1 MTSLPPK
8 AKIKRRKKKQ
18 PDEILT
24 NDKPLKPVDSNE
36 QAIKNATELWNDI
49 KQRIKRTPEFIN
61 MSDSEKINIYQ
72 KSKFKEFYTSYP
84 IVCRYMICMGQFS
97 VKAFNRFLK
106 KCETMNTFP
115 QKRGSEASEEQWIM
129 RQADYVRYLWE
140 SYQKQHFSTVESQNI
155 WKHAYDTLKQEF
167 KEFKDMHKK
176 VEDKLKTDEKFNKA
190 ELVKEL
196 VNRIANEE
204 QSLSE
209 NSTQHLLHNL
219 KVKVLQQRRRNLA
232 EQIKKDVPRVM
243 PSFINRGLVKEP
255 N

>member
-1 MTSLPPK
+1 MASIPPK

-61 MSDSEKINIYQ
+61 MSDNEKINIYQ
-72 KSKFKEFYTSYP
+72 KTKFKEFYTSYP

-106 KCETMNTFP
+106 KCETMSTLP

-155 WKHAYDTLKQEF
+155 WKARSFDCMAGDNSWLHSC
-167 KEFKDMHKK
+167 
-176 VEDKLKTDEKFNKA
+176 
-190 ELVKEL
+190 
-196 VNRIANEE
+196 ICPEE
-204 QSLSE
+204 TPGSRAHQ
-209 NSTQHLLHNL
+209 
-219 KVKVLQQRRRNLA
+219 
-232 EQIKKDVPRVM
+232 
-243 PSFINRGLVKEP
+243 
-255 N
+255 